1 MGLSDLES
9 SRDGFGAYNCHRRAN
24 ERSLVNVLER
34 GPYLLLPLLPP
45 PVLLFLLYPRL
56 SSAGRAPRW
65 ASRELVHTRRPTFLL
80 ARSTAVACCRSSA
93 GVGCCR
99 RSLPL

>member
-34 GPYLLLPLLPP
+34 GPYLLPP
-45 PVLLFLLYPRL
+45 PGPPL
-56 SSAGRAPRW
+56 SSLSTTLVGARAGPRA
-65 ASRELVHTRRPTFLL
+65 S
-80 ARSTAVACCRSSA
+80 
-93 GVGCCR
+93 
-99 RSLPL
+99 